1 MLLYAPYL
9 VIFKPTTV
17 KWNKEIVMKKTAL
30 IAVLA
35 LAIIGVGYGVAKAH
49 SGYNRGHMDSDYGH
63 MSYQGGMMDYGAAD
77 YGVSHGC
84 GGDTTEARA
93 DLTEKDAEE
102 IIAYMVTRSNP
113 NLKVGKI
120 KTTEDG
126 FVVQVVTKKGEALVD
141 RLLVEKDTGR
151 IYRVYE

>member
-1 MLLYAPYL
+1 
-9 VIFKPTTV
+9 
-17 KWNKEIVMKKTAL
+17 MKRTAI

-35 LAIIGVGYGVAKAH
+35 LAIVGTGYGLAKAH
-49 SGYNRGHMDSDYGH
+49 SGYNWGHMGSDYGH
-63 MSYQGGMMDYGAAD
+63 MGYRGGMMDYGATG
-77 YGVSHGC
+77 YGVDRGYC
-84 GGDTTEARA
+84 GSTTTQAKA

-102 IIAYMVTRSNP
+102 IIAYRVTRNNP
-113 NLKVGKI
+113 NLKIGKV
-120 KTTEDG
+120 KGTEDG

>member
-1 MLLYAPYL
+1 
-9 VIFKPTTV
+9 
-17 KWNKEIVMKKTAL
+17 MKKTAL

-35 LAIIGVGYGVAKAH
+35 LAIIGTGYGLAKAH
-49 SGYNRGHMDSDYGH
+49 SGNSWGHMGYR
-63 MSYQGGMMDYGAAD
+63 GGMMDYGAPGYNAD
-77 YGVSHGC
+77 QGYC
-84 GGDTTEARA
+84 GSTTTETKV

-102 IIAYMVTRSNP
+102 LIAYRVTRSNP
-113 NLKVGKI
+113 NLKVGKV

-126 FVVQVVTKKGEALVD
+126 FEVQVVTKKGNALVD